1 MEEKSMTNNFV
12 DTICIIYQRN
22 GKNLRKIEQ
31 LEWTL
36 RAAGI
41 AVVVLQYPFMQEDP
55 KAIEDM
61 ETYDL
66 LLIPKIFKCASLP
79 NGENTC
85 YYEENIIEVILE
97 KITNAA
103 DAEQILGIK
112 EVLDKYSL
120 ADKINDYYL
129 ALYKKVMYKS
139 TFEKLKNAIMSA
151 IEELKYKANQYKN
164 PDNRYYFAMFF
175 LLERW
180 FKLAYEVDVSQ
191 GYDYEG
197 KMSAINEI
205 NQLTCIKESVR
216 YYLNAKMCEYDLLSS
231 PLCKTYYEYAIS
243 TEKHR
248 LVKADLY
255 HTLSKWLK
263 VDIQPSECEKVD
275 VIALK
280 LNLNSYLNYEYYW
293 KYYLD
298 REEIAFFIDGWYG
311 LINYINTIFEEG
323 IILEDFTYLL
333 LEYFYKA
340 YALLL
345 DCLKQE
351 KNEEFVVNACYT
363 LIKNKE
369 AIEKEILRREK
380 EMEEGI
386 FRSFRIRVLGAR
398 LEDIG
403 LK

>member
-1 MEEKSMTNNFV
+1 MTNNFV

-41 AVVVLQYPFMQEDP
+41 TVVVLQYPFMQEDP

-61 ETYDL
+61 ATYDI
-66 LLIPKIFKCASLP
+66 LLIPKIFKFTSLP
-79 NGENTC
+79 NVENTC
-85 YYEENIIEVILE
+85 YYEENIIEAILE

-103 DAEQILGIK
+103 DTEQILGIK

-129 ALYKKVMYKS
+129 ALYKRVGDKS

-151 IEELKYKANQYKN
+151 IEELKYKDNQYKN

-180 FKLAYEVDVSQ
+180 FMLAYEFEADG
-191 GYDYEG
+191 GYDFEE
-197 KMSAINEI
+197 KMSAINEM

-216 YYLNAKMCEYDLLSS
+216 YYLTAKMCEYDSLSK
-231 PLCKTYYEYAIS
+231 PLCKTYYENAII

-255 HTLSKWLK
+255 HTFSKWLK
-263 VDIQPSECEKVD
+263 GDEQPSESEEMD
-275 VIALK
+275 RIAHK
-280 LNLNSYLNYEYYW
+280 FNLNSYLNYERCM
-293 KYYLD
+293 KYFLD
-298 REEIAFFIDGWYG
+298 REEIEFFIDVWNG
-311 LINYINTIFEEG
+311 LIDYINTIFEEG
-323 IILEDFTYLL
+323 IILEDFTYLF
-333 LEYFYKA
+333 LELFYKA
-340 YALLL
+340 YGLLL
-345 DCLKQE
+345 DCYEQERGEQYVVYGCGTLK
-351 KNEEFVVNACYT
+351 
-363 LIKNKE
+363 KNKE
-369 AIEKEILRREK
+369 AIEKEIFRREK
-380 EMEEGI
+380 EMEKDI
-386 FRSFRIRVLGAR
+386 FRSFKFRVLGFR
-398 LEDIG
+398 PEDYPME
-403 LK
+403 

>member
-1 MEEKSMTNNFV
+1 MTNNFV

-61 ETYDL
+61 GTYDL
-66 LLIPKIFKCASLP
+66 LLVPKIFKCTSLP

-129 ALYKKVMYKS
+129 FLYLRAGKS

-180 FKLAYEVDVSQ
+180 FMLAYELHVYE
-191 GYDYEG
+191 GYDYDE
-197 KMSAINEI
+197 KVSLINEM

-216 YYLNAKMCEYDLLSS
+216 YYLSAKIYENNVLTR
-231 PLCKTYYEYAIS
+231 PLCKMYYEMATIS
-243 TEKHR
+243 EKHR
-248 LVKADLY
+248 LVQSDLY
-255 HTLSKWLK
+255 HNLSKWLK
-263 VDIQPSECEKVD
+263 HDEQPSESKKMEI
-275 VIALK
+275 IAHK
-280 LNLNSYLNYEYYW
+280 LNLNSYLIYEGCI
-293 KYYLD
+293 LD
-298 REEIAFFIDGWYG
+298 DLFIENIELGTMGQMG
-311 LINYINTIFEEG
+311 LINYVNTIFKEG
-323 IILEDFTYLL
+323 IILEDFTYLF
-333 LEYFYKA
+333 LEVFYKA
-340 YALLL
+340 YVLLL
-345 DCLKQE
+345 ECLKE
-351 KNEEFVVNACYT
+351 KNSEEYVVNCCNT
-363 LIKNKE
+363 LRKHKE
-369 AIEKEILRREK
+369 TIEKEIFRREK
-380 EMEEGI
+380 EMEKDI
-386 FRSFRIRVLGAR
+386 FRSFKFRVLGFR
-398 LEDIG
+398 PEDYPME
-403 LK
+403 

>member
-1 MEEKSMTNNFV
+1 
-12 DTICIIYQRN
+12 
-22 GKNLRKIEQ
+22 
-31 LEWTL
+31 
-36 RAAGI
+36 
-41 AVVVLQYPFMQEDP
+41 
-55 KAIEDM
+55 M

-103 DAEQILGIK
+103 DAEQMLGIK

-139 TFEKLKNAIMSA
+139 TFEKLKNAIMLA

-191 GYDYEG
+191 GYDYEE
-197 KMSAINEI
+197 KMSAINEM

-216 YYLNAKMCEYDLLSS
+216 YYLKAKMCECDLLSR
-231 PLCKTYYEYAIS
+231 PLCKTYYQYAIS

-248 LVKADLY
+248 LVKADLCR
-255 HTLSKWLK
+255 LFSIWLK
-263 VDIQPSECEKVD
+263 EDEQPSEADKMD
-275 VIALK
+275 KIAFG
-280 LNLNSYLNYEYYW
+280 LNVNSYNNFERCSLQ
-293 KYYLD
+293 LFVFD
-298 REEIAFFIDGWYG
+298 EIEMFLYVCSKWID
-311 LINYINTIFEEG
+311 YINTIFEEG
-323 IILEDFTYLL
+323 IILEDFTYRF
-333 LEYFYKA
+333 LEIFYKV
-340 YALLL
+340 YARVL
-345 DCLKQE
+345 DCDE
-351 KNEEFVVNACYT
+351 KYLHEYEYNEYT
-363 LIKNKE
+363 LKKNKE

-386 FRSFRIRVLGAR
+386 FRSFRIRTLGQR
-398 LEDIG
+398 LEDSSWE
-403 LK
+403 

>member
-61 ETYDL
+61 ATYDL
-66 LLIPKIFKCASLP
+66 LLIPKIFKFTSLP
-79 NGENTC
+79 NVENTC

-112 EVLDKYSL
+112 EILDKYLL

-129 ALYKKVMYKS
+129 ALYRRVGDKP
-139 TFEKLKNAIMSA
+139 TFEKLKNAIISA

-180 FKLAYEVDVSQ
+180 FMLAYEFEADG
-191 GYDYEG
+191 GYDFEE
-197 KMSAINEI
+197 KMSAINEM

-216 YYLNAKMCEYDLLSS
+216 YYLTAKMCEYDSLSRT
-231 PLCKTYYEYAIS
+231 LCKTYYTNAIN

-248 LVKADLY
+248 LVKADLC
-255 HTLSKWLK
+255 HTLSIWLK
-263 VDIQPSECEKVD
+263 EDTQPSKADKMDIKAVE
-275 VIALK
+275 
-280 LNLNSYLNYEYYW
+280 LNLNSYLNYARCM
-293 KYYLD
+293 KHFLD
-298 REEIAFFIDGWYG
+298 REEIELFIDGWCN
-311 LINYINTIFEEG
+311 LVDYINTIFEEG
-323 IILEDFTYLL
+323 IVLKDFTYLF
-333 LEYFYKA
+333 LEFFFKA
-340 YALLL
+340 YGLLL
-345 DCLKQE
+345 DCYEQERGVQCVVYGCGTLK
-351 KNEEFVVNACYT
+351 
-363 LIKNKE
+363 KNKE
-369 AIEKEILRREK
+369 AIEKEIFRREK
-380 EMEEGI
+380 EMEKDI
-386 FRSFRIRVLGAR
+386 FRSFRRRV
-398 LEDIG
+398 IG
-403 LK
+403 LREEDFSLE